1 MKRCERCSGRGFDSR
16 QVHHKEIKMIRY
28 DSSKDRSEEF
38 GWKKVCDEHVPT
50 EEEQRFWSNV
60 IIVFAVSLI
69 GITLIFL

>member
-1 MKRCERCSGRGFDSR
+1 
-16 QVHHKEIKMIRY
+16 MIRY